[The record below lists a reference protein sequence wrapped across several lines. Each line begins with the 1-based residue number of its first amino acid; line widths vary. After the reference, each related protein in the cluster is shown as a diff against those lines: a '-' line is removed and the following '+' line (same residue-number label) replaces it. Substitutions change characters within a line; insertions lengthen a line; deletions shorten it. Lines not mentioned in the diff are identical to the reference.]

1 MRHATTCHYHSL
13 VHKKLKFSLNLARST
28 ALLICLACT
37 AVAQQTAANESPFN
51 ASSYRVGEHLTYN
64 VNYSQ
69 FVSAAHVEVFVAG
82 RDNYFGREGIQLRAH
97 VETNGV
103 VNVALLSINNDYTTY
118 VFPDSGLPYR
128 SQQVVRQAGRTT
140 EASVDYNQPAGTD
153 ALPTQLRMGEAAGT
167 LDLLS
172 AVYRVRAMPL
182 AAGSSYL
189 MSVRTGDQDYQAQ
202 IKVSG
207 REFIK
212 TNVGSFNAIATRVS
226 VKKGEDYEIR
236 AYFSDDEWHVPV
248 LIMARHKGADIQI
261 ELAASALTAPA
272 RTSETP
278 VATPT
283 PSSTRGPA
291 NPVNIQTSATILDL
305 PFKIGEQ
312 LNYRV
317 YLGAA
322 NVQVGT
328 LAFEVKSRGR
338 YFNRDG
344 LVVSASAQ
352 TGGPAAIAVKD
363 QITSYV
369 DPTTL
374 LPFRTELNI
383 SEGKYR
389 DVRTYNLDQDRG
401 AATSETPRERV
412 EVPVGTHDLI
422 SALYAIRTFDLTIQ
436 KPNAISMMATHRP
449 LALSVKATKRET
461 IELNGQK
468 ISAIVL
474 ELRTDEAQPDRLQ
487 VRIWIGDDA
496 RRLPLRITA
505 VTDLGPVRA
514 DLVILPAAAK

>member
-13 VHKKLKFSLNLARST
+13 VHKKLKFSLNLASLT

-37 AVAQQTAANESPFN
+37 VAAQQTEANSTPFN
-51 ASSYRVGEHLTYN
+51 AGAYRVGERLTYN
-64 VNYSQ
+64 VNYAQ

-82 RDNYFGREGIQLRAH
+82 RDNFFGREGIQLRAH

-103 VNVALLSINNDYTTY
+103 VNVALWSINNDYTTY
-118 VFPDSGLPYR
+118 ILPDSGLPYR
-128 SQQVVRQAGRTT
+128 SQQVVRQAGRTS

-153 ALPTQLRMGEAAGT
+153 ALPAQLRLGESAGT

-182 AAGSSYL
+182 ATGSSYL
-189 MSVRTGDQDYQAQ
+189 MSVRSGDQDYQAQ

-207 REFIK
+207 REMIK
-212 TNVGSFNAIATRVS
+212 TNVGSFNAIATRVN
-226 VKKGEDYEIR
+226 VKKGEDYDIH

-248 LIMARHKGADIQI
+248 LITARYNGGDIQV
-261 ELAASALTAPA
+261 ELAASALTVPA
-272 RTSETP
+272 RTSTRGP

-291 NPVNIQTSATILDL
+291 NPVNVLDL
-305 PFKIGEQ
+305 PFKVGEQ

-317 YLGAA
+317 FLGAA
-322 NVQVGT
+322 KVQVGT
-328 LAFEVKSRGR
+328 LTFEVKSRGR

-344 LVVSASAQ
+344 LMVSASAQ
-352 TGGPAAIAVKD
+352 TGGPAAIAIKD
-363 QITSYV
+363 QVTSYV

-389 DVRTYNLDQDRG
+389 DLRTYNLDQDRG
-401 AATSETPRERV
+401 AATSETSKERV

-436 KPNAISMMATHRP
+436 KSNAISMMATHRP
-449 LALSVKATKRET
+449 LALLVKAARRET

-474 ELRTDEAQPDRLQ
+474 ELRTDEPQPDRLQ

-514 DLVILPAAAK
+514 DLVILPPAAR